1 MERVLSRQEILKR
14 RRSVVIKDLIS
25 WLSQALAVL
34 LPNSKPL
41 RLPDRVSGIDQL
53 SPVSPSRSAHVLNY
67 AVASAFHIV
76 SNTGL
81 IYGGRWAV

>member
-53 SPVSPSRSAHVLNY
+53 SPVSTRNTAQPPQAHWKPRAARL
-67 AVASAFHIV
+67 
-76 SNTGL
+76 L
-81 IYGGRWAV
+81 R